1 MSESSPIGRVAPRPR
16 YLSIAQTAFQQS
28 IAYRVTAM
36 FTVLIT
42 FIWIFIIFALWSAAY
57 SGRDQIAGFTF
68 QDMKTYILL
77 AFAINALAGWRVG
90 GQMGSRIR
98 DGSVV
103 IDMIRP
109 LNYRTTQLAMATGM
123 SVLEGM
129 FSFGFAIGIG
139 LLFFDMAGPASPLH
153 LVLFAVSVAVGFITK
168 TMIVFLFSL
177 AIFWTLQGVG
187 IAWARDAVI
196 QVLAGTLIPLA
207 LMPDW
212 LRIPAEILPL
222 RGIISTPVTIY
233 LGKADGLGLAGLL
246 LLQVAWLA
254 VLWWGADRLWN
265 RAFRAVDIQGG

>member
-1 MSESSPIGRVAPRPR
+1 M
-16 YLSIAQTAFQQS
+16 
-28 IAYRVTAM
+28 
-36 FTVLIT
+36 
-42 FIWIFIIFALWSAAY
+42 
-57 SGRDQIAGFTF
+57 
-68 QDMKTYILL
+68 
-77 AFAINALAGWRVG
+77 
-90 GQMGSRIR
+90 GQRIS

-123 SVLEGM
+123 SVLEGV

-139 LLFFDMAGPASPLH
+139 LFFFDMAGPASPLH
-153 LVLFAVSVAVGFITK
+153 LVLFAVSVALGFVTK

-207 LMPDW
+207 LMPGW
-212 LRIPAEILPL
+212 LRIPAEVLPL

-233 LGKADGLGLAGLL
+233 LGKTDGLGLVGLIA
-246 LLQVAWLA
+246 LQVAWLA

-265 RAFRAVDIQGG
+265 RAFRAAEIQGG